1 MRAGP
6 VALLLLAL
14 ALAHSATPAAAVQRI
29 DLNTASHELLLTLPG
44 VGEKRAAAI
53 VALRERRGGL
63 RSVDDLRLLPGFGER
78 RIAQLRPLVTVTRPG
93 PKEAL
98 PAQRKRQ
105 YQATPTPRGS
115 L

>member
-6 VALLLLAL
+6 VALLVLAL
-14 ALAHSATPAAAVQRI
+14 ALAPTATPAGAAPRV
-29 DLNTASHELLLTLPG
+29 DLNTASHELLMTLPG
-44 VGEKRAAAI
+44 IGEQRAAAI

-78 RIAQLRPLVTVTRPG
+78 RIAQLRPLVTVSRPTAR
-93 PKEAL
+93 E
-98 PAQRKRQ
+98 PAPGRRKTQ